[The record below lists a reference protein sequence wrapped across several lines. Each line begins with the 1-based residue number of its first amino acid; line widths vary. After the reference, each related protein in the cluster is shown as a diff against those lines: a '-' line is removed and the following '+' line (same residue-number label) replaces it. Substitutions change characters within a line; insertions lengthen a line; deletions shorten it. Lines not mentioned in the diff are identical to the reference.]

1 MMRGVG
7 QRRLMRRV
15 VAMSSKESGKERER
29 EREREIKSMMNVSLW
44 ALDGVLSSG
53 HAAHRGGGVESGC
66 ETHQGLR
73 SAQTWGP
80 QGSAQL
86 RALHS
91 LALRRV

>member
-15 VAMSSKESGKERER
+15 VAMSSKESGKER

-53 HAAHRGGGVESGC
+53 HAAHRGGGG
-66 ETHQGLR
+66 
-73 SAQTWGP
+73 
-80 QGSAQL
+80 
-86 RALHS
+86 
-91 LALRRV
+91 